1 MTDLFQQ
8 PDDATDL
15 SPDDRKALRQTWIT
29 TRADLN
35 KAEAQNILNGA
46 AWARRRRSS
55 NPADILNDEFA
66 RTLHKQ
72 MFGEVWSWAG
82 KYRDVNTN
90 IGVDHYLIGTR
101 LPSLFSDARYW
112 LQHKSYETDELA
124 TRLHHQLVSIHPFPN
139 GNGRHSR
146 QMADLLL
153 DRLGGV
159 PFTWGGGGL
168 MEVSELRKNYI
179 AALKAADKHD
189 LGPLLKF
196 VRS

>member
-8 PDDATDL
+8 PDDATEL

-35 KAEAQNILNGA
+35 KAEAQNILNGT
-46 AWARRRRSS
+46 AWARRRRRG
-55 NPADILNDEFA
+55 PTAILNDEFA

-90 IGVDHYLIGTR
+90 IGVDHYLISTQ

-124 TRLHHQLVSIHPFPN
+124 ARLHHRLVSIHPFPN

-146 QMADLLL
+146 EMADLLV
-153 DRLGGV
+153 DRLGGK
-159 PFTWGGGGL
+159 PFTWGGGSL
-168 MEVSELRKNYI
+168 MEMSDLRKSYI

-189 LGPLLKF
+189 IEPLLKF

>member
-8 PDDATDL
+8 PDDATEL

-35 KAEAQNILNGA
+35 KAEAQNILNGT
-46 AWARRRRSS
+46 AWARRRRRG
-55 NPADILNDEFA
+55 PAAILDEEFA

-90 IGVDHYLIGTR
+90 IGVDHYLISTQ

-124 TRLHHQLVSIHPFPN
+124 TRLHHRLVSIHPFPN

-146 QMADLLL
+146 EMADLLV
-153 DRLGGV
+153 DRLGGK
-159 PFTWGGGGL
+159 PFTWGGGSL
-168 MEVSELRKNYI
+168 MEMSDLRKSYI

-189 LGPLLKF
+189 IEPLLRF

>member
-46 AWARRRRSS
+46 AWTRRRRRE
-55 NPADILNDEFA
+55 PADILNDEFA

-82 KYRDVNTN
+82 KYRDANTN
-90 IGVDHYLIGTR
+90 IGVDHYLIPTE

-124 TRLHHQLVSIHPFPN
+124 TRLHHRLVSIHPFPN

-146 QMADLLL
+146 LMADLLV

-159 PFTWGGGGL
+159 PFTWGGSSLVG
-168 MEVSELRKNYI
+168 VSELRKSYI
-179 AALKAADKHD
+179 AALTAADKHD
-189 LGPLLKF
+189 IEPLLRF